1 VRRAVILLYHRVT
14 ELAADPQLL
23 SVSPQHF
30 AEHLDVIRKVG
41 LPMPLKSLWQDGRR
55 ERSSK
60 CDVIVTFD
68 DGYADN
74 LYNAKPL
81 LESHDVPATVFVSSK
96 GILAGRT
103 RENIS
108 ATDETTEE
116 SLPERPRK
124 SLSVEPGQRG

>member
-1 VRRAVILLYHRVT
+1 VRIRGIGRARSVARRITNRFVRRAVILLYHRVT

-41 LPMPLKSLWQDGRR
+41 LPMPLKSLWQAGRR

-81 LESHDVPATVFVSSK
+81 LESHDVPATVFV
-96 GILAGRT
+96 
-103 RENIS
+103 
-108 ATDETTEE
+108 TT
-116 SLPERPRK
+116 
-124 SLSVEPGQRG
+124 GYM